1 MLRWCAVGL
10 RKYLLHDLLARHSN
24 IWRDAQG
31 DKMTKATNTAQP
43 LYEHLRFV
51 DSKTACAVLGVSSQT
66 LRKWARNGSIGA
78 IRTPGNRYRYNLA
91 GLIVA
96 ATPTVQPQPK
106 PQKRARVNRQLMQH
120 QNELGRLMDG
130 DLAIQAS
137 APAPE
142 AKTAPAPLPEPVEA
156 MPAPKPERV
165 APKPPLGADALRSQ
179 FSSLAGASRW

>member
-1 MLRWCAVGL
+1 
-10 RKYLLHDLLARHSN
+10 
-24 IWRDAQG
+24 
-31 DKMTKATNTAQP
+31 MTKATNTAQP

-96 ATPTVQPQPK
+96 ATPTVQPEPK

-120 QNELGRLMDG
+120 QNELGRLLEA
-130 DLAIQAS
+130 DLGLQAS
-137 APAPE
+137 APAPKPESPPVTILE
-142 AKTAPAPLPEPVEA
+142 APTAIPAA
-156 MPAPKPERV
+156 MSAPKPERV
-165 APKPPLGADALRSQ
+165 TPKPPLGADALRSQ
-179 FSSLAGASRW
+179 FTSLAGASRW